1 MAKATVIGTTI
12 GGAIATGA
20 IGLQKM
26 AENKVEAAKNDE
38 LRLKEDYKNLSPSE
52 QSRLKYKYD
61 WEIYRLKQIQEDPSI
76 MNVMK
81 SGMKKMDVKQSGGK
95 ITKAKDGNQ
104 LVKLDQLTNFTNY
117 NTKQPGGW
125 LDTL

>member
-1 MAKATVIGTTI
+1 
-12 GGAIATGA
+12 
-20 IGLQKM
+20 
-26 AENKVEAAKNDE
+26 
-38 LRLKEDYKNLSPSE
+38 
-52 QSRLKYKYD
+52 
-61 WEIYRLKQIQEDPSI
+61 
-76 MNVMK
+76 
-81 SGMKKMDVKQSGGK
+81 MDVKQSGGK